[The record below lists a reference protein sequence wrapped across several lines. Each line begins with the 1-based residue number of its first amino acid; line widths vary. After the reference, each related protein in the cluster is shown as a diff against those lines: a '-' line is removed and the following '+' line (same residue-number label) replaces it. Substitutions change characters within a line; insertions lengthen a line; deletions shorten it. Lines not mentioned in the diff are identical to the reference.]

1 MEDEL
6 SREWLVEIF
15 LGYQESIDRRRKSG
29 TGRQWLREALDSDRE
44 REPIGS
50 GSAANLDS
58 L

>member
-15 LGYQESIDRRRKSG
+15 LSYQESIDRRLKSG

-44 REPIGS
+44 REAIDS
-50 GSAANLDS
+50 ASAANFE
-58 L
+58 